1 MEKMLK
7 AMLNVQKEIAL
18 EEDALL
24 VDLWNI
30 AGALQEATEILQDLI
45 SKGNFEE
52 AKGFLND
59 CSQLKQKQEHFE
71 ALLADMRS
79 DYDALE
85 DMIKEAKQ
93 KALSLLNY
101 MDRTE
106 SQLRQKL
113 KEKSFTNDVIDAD
126 EYKKRKAN
134 K

>member
-1 MEKMLK
+1 MEKVLNMMLK
-7 AMLNVQKEIAL
+7 VQKEIAL

-59 CSQLKQKQEHFE
+59 CSQLQQKQEHFE
-71 ALLADMRS
+71 ALLVDMRS

-85 DMIKEAKQ
+85 GMIKEAKRLVS
-93 KALSLLNY
+93 KYEINDTECEEEEATSSLEDLLAALAFFS
-101 MDRTE
+101 M
-106 SQLRQKL
+106 K
-113 KEKSFTNDVIDAD
+113 
-126 EYKKRKAN
+126 
-134 K
+134 

>member
-30 AGALQEATEILQDLI
+30 AGALQEATEILHDLI

-52 AKGFLND
+52 ARGFLND
-59 CSQLKQKQEHFE
+59 CSQLQQKQEHFE

-79 DYDALE
+79 DYDTLE
-85 DMIKEAKQ
+85 GMIKEAKRLVS
-93 KALSLLNY
+93 KY
-101 MDRTE
+101 E
-106 SQLRQKL
+106 
-113 KEKSFTNDVIDAD
+113 IDDTKCEEEEETFSPEDFLVAAGFFSM
-126 EYKKRKAN
+126 K
-134 K
+134 

>member
-1 MEKMLK
+1 MEKMLN

-30 AGALQEATEILQDLI
+30 AGALQEATEILHDLI

-59 CSQLKQKQEHFE
+59 CSQLQQKQEHFE

-79 DYDALE
+79 DYDTLE
-85 DMIKEAKQ
+85 GMIKEAKRLVS
-93 KALSLLNY
+93 KY
-101 MDRTE
+101 E
-106 SQLRQKL
+106 
-113 KEKSFTNDVIDAD
+113 IDDTKCEEEEETFSPEDFLVAAGFFSM
-126 EYKKRKAN
+126 K
-134 K
+134 

>member
-1 MEKMLK
+1 MKKMLN

-59 CSQLKQKQEHFE
+59 CSQLQQKQEHFE

-85 DMIKEAKQ
+85 GMIKEAKRLVS
-93 KALSLLNY
+93 KPKMCDPECEEETTSSPEDVLAALAFLAI
-101 MDRTE
+101 
-106 SQLRQKL
+106 K
-113 KEKSFTNDVIDAD
+113 
-126 EYKKRKAN
+126 
-134 K
+134 

>member
-30 AGALQEATEILQDLI
+30 AGALQEATEILHDLI

-59 CSQLKQKQEHFE
+59 CSQLQQKQEHFE

-79 DYDALE
+79 DYDTLE
-85 DMIKEAKQ
+85 NMIKETKRLVS
-93 KALSLLNY
+93 KY
-101 MDRTE
+101 E
-106 SQLRQKL
+106 
-113 KEKSFTNDVIDAD
+113 IDDTKCEEEEETFSPEDFLVAAGFFSM
-126 EYKKRKAN
+126 K
-134 K
+134 

>member
-1 MEKMLK
+1 MKKMLN

-59 CSQLKQKQEHFE
+59 CSQLQQKQEHFE

-85 DMIKEAKQ
+85 GMIKEAKRLVS
-93 KALSLLNY
+93 KY
-101 MDRTE
+101 E
-106 SQLRQKL
+106 
-113 KEKSFTNDVIDAD
+113 IDDTKCEEEETFSPEDFLVAAGFFSM
-126 EYKKRKAN
+126 K
-134 K
+134 